1 MMPILTPD
9 MHNVIQR
16 AMLSFV
22 ATVNEDGTPN
32 LSPKASLYASNDALF
47 FADIASPQT
56 IENLR
61 RNPAISINVVDVFS
75 RRGYRFS
82 GLAHLL
88 AIADPDRKHVAEWVW
103 RTNGP
108 DYPVRHVVRI
118 DVHEASPLLSPAYR
132 FGEGTSEAALR
143 EVYMAKYGVQ
153 KPDRSAPQQPVDEV
167 PAADRRAS
175 TET

>member
-1 MMPILTPD
+1 MASCLHYGLWRHVAAAAARSMMPILTPD

-16 AMLSFV
+16 SMLSFV

-75 RRGYRFS
+75 RG
-82 GLAHLL
+82 
-88 AIADPDRKHVAEWVW
+88 
-103 RTNGP
+103 
-108 DYPVRHVVRI
+108 
-118 DVHEASPLLSPAYR
+118 
-132 FGEGTSEAALR
+132 
-143 EVYMAKYGVQ
+143 
-153 KPDRSAPQQPVDEV
+153 SA
-167 PAADRRAS
+167 
-175 TET
+175 